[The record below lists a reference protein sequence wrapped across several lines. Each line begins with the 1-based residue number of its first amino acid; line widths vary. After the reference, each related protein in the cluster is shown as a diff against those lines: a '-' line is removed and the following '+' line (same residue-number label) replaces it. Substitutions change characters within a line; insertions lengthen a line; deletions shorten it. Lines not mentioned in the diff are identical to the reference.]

1 MSGSAHSTP
10 VSDARRLASSAP
22 TVSSVSPAAGSTAGG
37 ASVTVL
43 GTGFTGATA
52 VRFGATLA
60 PSFAVLSDTRIG
72 ATSPPGTGTVQV
84 TVTTPSGTSNEFVTF
99 SYGLGPAPSLTSIT
113 PNSGPATGG
122 TTVVLTGSGL
132 SAASAVRFGGVAAA
146 SFTVVSDT
154 QISAVSPAGS
164 GSVPVTVTTPA
175 GTTGGVPFTYVAVS
189 VPWLTSISPNSGP
202 ATGGTTVVL
211 TGAGLSAASA
221 VRFGGVAAA
230 SYTVVSD
237 SRITAVAPP
246 GTGTVQVTVTTAG
259 GSSNGLA
266 YTYSGAPALSGVSPD
281 QGPTAG
287 GNTVTLTGTGLT
299 SATAVTFGSTP
310 ATSFTVVSPTTITA
324 VVPPG
329 AAGAVPVTVT
339 TPGGTSTLP
348 SSYFYVNAPVL
359 AALAPVS
366 GPLSGGNTVTLTGTH
381 LVEATAVRFANT
393 AATSFTVVSDT
404 RITAV
409 APAGPAGPVDVTV
422 STAGGTSNAVS
433 YAYVPAPALTALSPG
448 QGPAS
453 GGNSVTLTGTG
464 LGPTTRVL
472 FGTTPATFTVVSD
485 THVVA
490 EAPPGAVGPV
500 DVTVVTPGGTSAP
513 AGYTRVG
520 PPAV

>member
-10 VSDARRLASSAP
+10 VSDARPLASPAP

-43 GTGFTGATA
+43 GTGFTGATG
-52 VRFGATLA
+52 VRFGAAPA

-84 TVTTPSGTSNEFVTF
+84 TVTTPSGTSNEFVMF
-99 SYGLGPAPSLTSIT
+99 SYGLGPAPSLTSVT

-132 SAASAVRFGGVAAA
+132 AAASAVRFGGVAAA
-146 SFTVVSDT
+146 SF
-154 QISAVSPAGS
+154 
-164 GSVPVTVTTPA
+164 
-175 GTTGGVPFTYVAVS
+175 
-189 VPWLTSISPNSGP
+189 
-202 ATGGTTVVL
+202 
-211 TGAGLSAASA
+211 
-221 VRFGGVAAA
+221 
-230 SYTVVSD
+230 TVVSD

-409 APAGPAGPVDVTV
+409 APAGAPGPVDVTV

-513 AGYTRVG
+513 TGYTRVG
-520 PPAV
+520 APAV